1 MATVQELVEQ
11 YQKDE
16 ALQKEV
22 ADILADGKISINEF
36 LSFAKKHNVNI
47 LILSI
52 LLDTFSSRK
61 FPHVSCI
68 SG

>member
-1 MATVQELVEQ
+1 MATVQDLVEQ

-47 LILSI
+47 SLADMPKYMEQAKQLGFI
-52 LLDTFSSRK
+52 K
-61 FPHVSCI
+61 
-68 SG
+68 

>member
-47 LILSI
+47 SLADMPKYMEQAKQLGFI
-52 LLDTFSSRK
+52 K
-61 FPHVSCI
+61 
-68 SG
+68 